1 MHRSQAYPWAYQTS
15 ELPQF
20 DPQLQPGYIPFSG
33 QPAAGY
39 YAPQQYMQQYHEQQ
53 LFNPWG
59 QQQQHQYQQAAWQ
72 PETGHAAPPSSPTRQ
87 PTGMSTPPTSGSQMQ
102 MQMQMQQP
110 PPPPAA
116 PVLPMHGLEDPD
128 KPPPP
133 TEKGCPLQ
141 PRARM
146 FEAADLEEDP
156 EGIILVGG
164 ARHAK
169 RAEGVAVRLSAP
181 GNSTFLKT
189 SEVLQSVQAA
199 LTRKHIPLTLLSE
212 EVKGQMTGPY
222 LLSMAAHAAQRLLE
236 DEVLKVFSGRDG
248 GASVEFEVHL
258 LNTKGSKYKEEGTE
272 AAVASQRGER
282 LAQSEAARASR
293 NGRTFRMYLE
303 YPDTHGNM
311 DLEAQRQLEARVRQH
326 TTSHLESHGAAEVG
340 HAHTFDD
347 QDYRLPKET
356 MWVTHPE
363 DVSLLEF
370 CCKSLPG
377 LKYFDVSE
385 PQLVKANLT
394 KDTLEATGLKRCCFL
409 RECVAKSDG
418 GACGAAERAYKAR
431 GGERSGAAERVKKLE
446 QREKR
451 STDRG
456 HERESRGSVVQQRV
470 AADQEEKG
478 QECRSYLKGR
488 CTRLSG
494 CERHTTPSV
503 NIMCCSSRKQ
513 GDLGFKPKL
522 DKCRFD
528 LASCPFKGHVG

>member
-1 MHRSQAYPWAYQTS
+1 MGAATPGT
-15 ELPQF
+15 PQ
-20 DPQLQPGYIPFSG
+20 PPIGMR
-33 QPAAGY
+33 
-39 YAPQQYMQQYHEQQ
+39 MQQ
-53 LFNPWG
+53 
-59 QQQQHQYQQAAWQ
+59 Q
-72 PETGHAAPPSSPTRQ
+72 PPP
-87 PTGMSTPPTSGSQMQ
+87 
-102 MQMQMQQP
+102 P

-116 PVLPMHGLEDPD
+116 PALPVHELENPD
-128 KPPPP
+128 MQPPP
-133 TEKGCPLQ
+133 TEKGCPMQ

-146 FEAADLEEDP
+146 FEAEDLEEDL
-156 EGIILVGG
+156 EGVILVGG
-164 ARHAK
+164 ARYAK

-212 EVKGQMTGPY
+212 EVSGPMHGPY
-222 LLSMAAHAAQRLLE
+222 SLSMAAHAAQRLLE

-258 LNTKGSKYKEEGTE
+258 LNTTGSKYKEEGTE
-272 AAVASQRGER
+272 AAGASQRGAR

-293 NGRTFRMYLE
+293 NSRTFRIHID
-303 YPDTHGNM
+303 YPGTHTNL
-311 DLEAQRQLEARVRQH
+311 DPEAQRQLEARIVQH
-326 TTSHLESHGAAEVG
+326 ATSHLESHGAVEVG
-340 HAHTFDD
+340 HAHTKDD
-347 QDYRLPKET
+347 QDYRLSKET
-356 MWVTHPE
+356 MWITHPE

-370 CCKSLPG
+370 CSTSLPA
-377 LKYFDVSE
+377 LKYFNVGE
-385 PQLVKANLT
+385 PQLAKAHLT

-409 RECVAKSDG
+409 PECVPKPDG
-418 GACGAAERAYKAR
+418 GTCGAAERAYKAR

-494 CERHTTPSV
+494 CERHTTPSDS
-503 NIMCCSSRKQ
+503 IMCCSSRKQ
-513 GDLGFKPKL
+513 GDLGFKPNL
-522 DKCRFD
+522 DKCRLD
-528 LASCPFKGHVG
+528 LASCPFKGHVD